1 MSSIPLKNNSGTVS
15 LLSPDII
22 EIKKLHMTILVFK
35 PLNRICIYPEGRISI
50 YQQNTP
56 YTSEHDFTVDKFNI
70 EAVKEMLV
78 NYMVPQ
84 TTAEGKYQNTCPLI
98 NEYRENFRMINTEL
112 KSMCDMTIN
121 VHGEIEGH
129 LNNLQVEIE
138 NIKQSRKV
146 NYNTLFLNVFI
157 GLLAVLYGIYMFKK
171 DVVGKARKFVG
182 LPSAVDPKAL
192 TLQAAT
198 ALYQAGLQQK
208 AKARAYGATGQKTG
222 AIKNR
227 TNQ

>member
-56 YTSEHDFTVDKFNI
+56 YTTEHDFTVDKFNI
-70 EAVKEMLV
+70 EAVKDLLISYTM
-78 NYMVPQ
+78 PQ

-121 VHGEIEGH
+121 VHEEIEGH

-157 GLLAVLYGIYMFKK
+157 GLLAVLYCIYMFNPTAYTLN
-171 DVVGKARKFVG
+171 DNTPVSYYNTTV
-182 LPSAVDPKAL
+182 LPYNTTIRFINPLLVYIEDEQFL
-192 TLQAAT
+192 EVF
-198 ALYQAGLQQK
+198 
-208 AKARAYGATGQKTG
+208 
-222 AIKNR
+222 
-227 TNQ
+227 

>member
-84 TTAEGKYQNTCPLI
+84 STTSNSITSTYQNTVPLI
-98 NEYRENFRMINTEL
+98 NEYRENFKMINAEF
-112 KSMCDMTIN
+112 KSMCDMTMN
-121 VHGEIEGH
+121 THREMEGH
-129 LNNLQVEIE
+129 LNNLQTQ
-138 NIKQSRKV
+138 IKHSNCK
-146 NYNTLFLNVFI
+146 L
-157 GLLAVLYGIYMFKK
+157 
-171 DVVGKARKFVG
+171 
-182 LPSAVDPKAL
+182 
-192 TLQAAT
+192 
-198 ALYQAGLQQK
+198 
-208 AKARAYGATGQKTG
+208 
-222 AIKNR
+222 
-227 TNQ
+227 